1 VVKSLKQGKVV
12 AQKRRRLI
20 KKDGQDVGQEKSN
33 NSLYL
38 VIRQVGYL
46 LVILTICAY
55 YNDGRKPLPF
65 MNLNV
70 HTVIAS
76 YL

>member
-1 VVKSLKQGKVV
+1 MVKSLKQGKSL

-46 LVILTICAY
+46 LVILI
-55 YNDGRKPLPF
+55 
-65 MNLNV
+65 NLAVRITMMEDN
-70 HTVIAS
+70 HF
-76 YL
+76 LL